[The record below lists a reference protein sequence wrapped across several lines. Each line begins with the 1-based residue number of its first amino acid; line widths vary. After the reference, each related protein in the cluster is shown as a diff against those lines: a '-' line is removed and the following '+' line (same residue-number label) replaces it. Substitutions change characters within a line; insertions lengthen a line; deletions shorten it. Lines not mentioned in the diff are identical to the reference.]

1 MAQAYTRADSLGIY
15 QTISDSFITTAGG
28 GKWSGVS
35 SGMTFLVDTPIP
47 QIVITGVGTGNGT
60 GTGLLSATATNALTW
75 RAPGDTAAGTAVTI
89 AANEHKLL
97 EGSTA
102 NKWIRVFWD
111 GDYSTDALGGFDAV
125 QLIETISSS
134 DAFVPSDTKYTA
146 IMLTNQNALAADIT
160 SIKLWVGTLG
170 TQRVT
175 GSAQLSG
182 SGAGTITT
190 ATANGFA
197 DWPEYGWAHI
207 KNGATTR
214 EIVYYTSRTA
224 TSLTVPSGGRGLL
237 GTSATAGANTDTVD
251 VVPPIR
257 IAKEEADSDNK
268 IQVIANNDT
277 APTGVTWS
285 TAITSA
291 TGITHATLMSNDN
304 LGLWI
309 EIDIASVAIAK
320 PDYRIPINI
329 EFVTGGNTYISNVI
343 YSISVQDGT
352 LDRYEIYAGVDANPT
367 FTTAS
372 ATNAA
377 LPFTYALS
385 APPSGTRDHRITVR
399 KRNSYN
405 LSSLNTYHRSF
416 ILNSSGALV
425 GSEISAPQDTALAQI
440 GNGQLL
446 LTASYGPGLDSSP
459 ADKWLL
465 YKTTDGSDPLLATPV
480 EIGDI
485 GEADTITGKSYLRY
499 EIPVMDWN
507 TTCKVVLRT
516 KRSSDSELSDN
527 TNVVTAV
534 VDSGAPAVRVVDLS
548 VGERYGTDGDGFVAV
563 EQISVTP
570 DVKIVSVV
578 GTSILDMDGSIVWRA
593 MANTRDIGRI
603 FIDNALSLVNAT
615 ISGAGTGDV
624 EVIDADT
631 VYLNVGGTRRAK
643 IDLAAGTISADT
655 FIYNG
660 TIDDCPDTGPI
671 VATNSKLYLSIY
683 NTSRGLWQPYLQLTS
698 AGVLTFGFEV
708 TQKDT

>member
-15 QTISDSFITTAGG
+15 ETLADDLGSSLGG
-28 GKWSGVS
+28 GKWSAGS
-35 SGMTFLVDTPIP
+35 SGMRFLVDTPIP

-75 RAPGDTAAGTAVTI
+75 RAPGDTAPGTAVTI

-111 GDYSTDALGGFDAV
+111 GDYSTEALVGFDAV
-125 QLIETISSS
+125 QLLESVA
-134 DAFVPSDTKYTA
+134 DAPNLTPGDTKYTA

-197 DWPEYGWAHI
+197 DWPECGWAHI

-237 GTSATAGANTDTVD
+237 GTSAAAGANTDTVD
-251 VVPPIR
+251 AVPPIR
-257 IAKEEADSDNK
+257 IAKETVDSDNK
-268 IQVIANNDT
+268 IQVIADDET

-291 TGITHATLMSNDN
+291 TGITHTTLMSNDN

-309 EIDIASVAIAK
+309 EFDIASVAIAK
-320 PDYRIPINI
+320 PDYRLPVNI
-329 EFVTGGNTYISNVI
+329 EFVTGGSTYTSGIRYNISI
-343 YSISVQDGT
+343 ADT
-352 LDRYEIYAGVDANPT
+352 ALDRYEVYAGVDADPT
-367 FTTAS
+367 FTTPS
-372 ATNAA
+372 ATSAT

-385 APPSGTRDHRITVR
+385 APPSATRDHRITVR
-399 KRNSYN
+399 KRNAYN
-405 LSSLNTYHRSF
+405 LRSLNTYHRSF
-416 ILNSSGALV
+416 ILNSSAALV

-465 YKTTDGSDPLLATPV
+465 YKTTDGTDPLLATPA

-516 KRSSDSELSDN
+516 KRALDSELSDN

-534 VDSGAPAVRVVDLS
+534 VDSGAPAVRIVDLA
-548 VGERYGTDGDGFVAV
+548 VGERYGTDRDGFVSL

-570 DVKIVSVV
+570 DVKIISGM

-593 MANTRDIGRI
+593 MANTRDVGRI

-631 VYLNVGGTRRAK
+631 VYLNVGGTRRAN

-671 VATNSKLYLSIY
+671 VATNGKLYLSIY
-683 NTSRGLWQPYLQLTS
+683 NTSRGLWQPYIQLTS